1 LHEHPSERVNIAG
14 PDLFPTLN
22 RKEAAFAVALT
33 LVFTGVL
40 ALVAVPSTAP
50 GSSSAYTLPPPSA
63 CDGQVP
69 VSIDSLLPV
78 RNGTRLANG
87 TSVNETFYPALFLH
101 PNSTGVIC
109 VTYAD
114 ASGTAAIPL
123 VAGRNFFAGTF
134 NITKTSV
141 GGPITSLVPIS
152 AGILNISANPA
163 EIHFQAGQSEVVA
176 YTLKSSLNSTGVY
189 QAFFPPAS
197 CSGLP
202 VFVGESA
209 PQVNATGYS
218 QLASIFNMACTDL
231 YGNLHVESIGLNNVV
246 VSYVGQPSDSSP

>member
-1 LHEHPSERVNIAG
+1 
-14 PDLFPTLN
+14 LN
-22 RKEAAFAVALT
+22 RKEAASGVALT
-33 LVFTGVL
+33 LVFAGVL
-40 ALVAVPSTAP
+40 ALVALPSTAP
-50 GSSSAYTLPPPSA
+50 GGSSTYTLPPPGA

-78 RNGTRLANG
+78 RNETRLANG

-101 PNSTGVIC
+101 PDGGGVIC

-114 ASGTAAIPL
+114 ASGAAIPL
-123 VAGRNFFAGTF
+123 VAGSNYFAGTF

-152 AGILNISANPA
+152 TSILNISANPA
-163 EIHFQAGQSEVVA
+163 EIHVQAGQSEVVA

-189 QAFFPPAS
+189 QAFFPPGS

-209 PQVNATGYS
+209 PQVNATEYS
-218 QLASIFNMACTDL
+218 QLASISNMACTDL
-231 YGNLHVESIGLNNVV
+231 SGNLHVESIGLNNIVV
-246 VSYVGQPSDSSP
+246 NYVGQPSNSSP